1 MTIHRTVLLN
11 ESIEALN
18 LKNGSVVV
26 DATLGGGGHSREIL
40 KKIGPNGILIDLD
53 QDEKAIENFRSEFEK
68 DERVILIND
77 NFENIKAQLEDGG
90 ISKVDGILAD
100 LGFSSDQLEDNERGI
115 SFQTDASLDMRLDQR
130 NELTAEKIVNGYPQ
144 EELKRILKEFGDE
157 KYAGKIAKAICDQ
170 RKKGEIRKTSELV
183 SIIEKAVPVEY
194 RRGKIHFATRTFQ
207 AIRIET
213 NRELEVLK
221 KMIHDGLGL
230 LSEKG
235 RMAIIT
241 FHSGEDRI
249 VKQLFREYA
258 RGCICPPNLPICRCG
273 KREMVKLVNRKPIV
287 PSEKEVADNPRARS
301 AKLRV
306 VEKV

>member
-1 MTIHRTVLLN
+1 MLN